1 MMGMEP
7 TVRVPLKRRTA
18 GTIRLF
24 VKSTQ
29 GYESATFLLLEG
41 RVSER

>member
-29 GYESATFLLLEG
+29 GYESATLLLLEG